1 MVQRIKPGFSI
12 ACSKLLVCLGLVAG
26 GAGLPAWAES
36 VITGTERTPD
46 ISLPGSLDLNTI
58 SRRPAQTL
66 DEGAADAQQQ
76 YKLSPP
82 KKLKINLDEVLAQ
95 GRTTQ
100 NLLPGGVEHGLSIV
114 DVRAKALQN
123 NLSLKVVQFDPQ
135 MAESALGAERAKFDN
150 IIYASLRRSR
160 ENRPLTSGDIVQL
173 KAEDAQLDG
182 QLVKLNKAEQQI
194 DYLDGEAGIAIP
206 LRTGGMV
213 RVSTPFERK
222 LTEGSLG
229 TDEYRRATRFSI
241 SQPLLR
247 NAGVK
252 VNEAS
257 IRIAELD
264 RQAIDAKTRLQSIR
278 VVSLIDKAYWDVY
291 AAWAELDVR
300 HQQYEL
306 AARNLD
312 MVRRKVEEGLV
323 ASIEGSRA
331 EIGVSDKVEALIM
344 AKTRLQLSQ
353 RQLQFLLNDPQ
364 YAIGGS
370 TLIRP
375 QSEPILV
382 NYEFDR
388 DRLVDSAMQGRL
400 ELLELEVKLAAD
412 INKIEYL
419 QNQTLPLFTLDYS
432 YGALS
437 AGTSS
442 LSRAYDSPF
451 DNRFNEWSVGVRF
464 ELPMTNEARRNQ
476 LQQAVQQRM
485 QRLST
490 KELQVLTVKREIY
503 DVVDQAEQHWQRILA
518 ARQQVMLAGVNY
530 DGELKQFNEG
540 LRNMT
545 EVLEMLGR
553 LGESQIK
560 EIRAIEDYQAA
571 LIDIAYATGTLL
583 GYGHV
588 EFGS

>member
-1 MVQRIKPGFSI
+1 MKHLIPCTMLI
-12 ACSKLLVCLGLVAG
+12 
-26 GAGLPAWAES
+26 AGLSLTTAW
-36 VITGTERTPD
+36 P
-46 ISLPGSLDLNTI
+46 L
-58 SRRPAQTL
+58 Q
-66 DEGAADAQQQ
+66 AADITATGATTDQPITLPERIDLDAMSVGKESLEQSTSNTQQQ
-76 YKLSPP
+76 YKLSAPQ
-82 KKLKINLDEVLAQ
+82 KLNIKLDDVLNAQ
-95 GRTTQ
+95 AAPQ
-100 NLLPGGVEHGLSIV
+100 AQVPQLALNGVEHGLTLA
-114 DVRAKALQN
+114 DVRARALQN

-135 MAESALGAERAKFDN
+135 IAQSALGAERAKFDN
-150 IIYASLRRSR
+150 IIYASLKRSR

-173 KAEDAQLDG
+173 KAEDADLDG

-206 LRTGGMV
+206 LRTGGTV

-257 IRIAELD
+257 IRIADLD
-264 RQAIDAKTRLQSIR
+264 RQAVDAKTRLQSIR
-278 VVSLIDKAYWDVY
+278 IVSLIDKAYWDLY

-300 HQQYEL
+300 RQQYDL
-306 AARNLD
+306 AARNLE
-312 MVRRKVEEGLV
+312 MVRRRVEEGLV
-323 ASIEGSRA
+323 ASIEASRA
-331 EIGVSDKVEALIM
+331 EIGVSDRIEALIV

-353 RQLQFLLNDPQ
+353 RQLQFLLNDSQ
-364 YAIGGS
+364 YTMEGQAM
-370 TLIRP
+370 IRP

-382 NYEFDR
+382 HYEFETDK
-388 DRLVDSAMQGRL
+388 LIASAMQGRL
-400 ELLELEVKLAAD
+400 ELLELELKLAAD
-412 INKIEYL
+412 INKIDYL

-451 DNRFNEWSVGVRF
+451 DNRFSEWSVGLRF

-485 QRLST
+485 QRLAT
-490 KELQVLTVKREIY
+490 KELQVLTVKREIH
-503 DVVDQAEQHWQRILA
+503 DGVDQAEQHWQRIIA
-518 ARQQVMLAGVNY
+518 ARQQVMLASVNY

-545 EVLEMLGR
+545 EVLEMLSR

-560 EIRAIEDYQAA
+560 EIRAMVAYQAA
-571 LIDIAYATGTLL
+571 LIDIAYTTGTLL
-583 GYGHV
+583 GYGQV
-588 EFGS
+588 ELGS

>member
-1 MVQRIKPGFSI
+1 MKRMIPCTMLI
-12 ACSKLLVCLGLVAG
+12 AGMGLTT
-26 GAGLPAWAES
+26 AW
-36 VITGTERTPD
+36 P
-46 ISLPGSLDLNTI
+46 L
-58 SRRPAQTL
+58 Q
-66 DEGAADAQQQ
+66 AADITAAGATTDQPITLPERIDLDAMSVGKESLEQSTSNTQQH
-76 YKLSPP
+76 YKLSAPQ
-82 KKLKINLDEVLAQ
+82 KLNIKLDDVLKAPVAPQAQ
-95 GRTTQ
+95 VPQ
-100 NLLPGGVEHGLSIV
+100 LALNGVEHGLTLA
-114 DVRAKALQN
+114 DVRARALQN

-135 MAESALGAERAKFDN
+135 IAQSALGAERAKFDN
-150 IIYASLRRSR
+150 IIYASLKRSR

-173 KAEDAQLDG
+173 KAEDADLDG

-206 LRTGGMV
+206 LRTGGTV

-257 IRIAELD
+257 IRIADLD
-264 RQAIDAKTRLQSIR
+264 RQAVDAKTRLQSIR
-278 VVSLIDKAYWDVY
+278 IVSLIDKAYWDLY

-300 HQQYEL
+300 RQQYDL
-306 AARNLD
+306 AARNLE
-312 MVRRKVEEGLV
+312 MVRRRVEEGLV
-323 ASIEGSRA
+323 ASIEASRA
-331 EIGVSDKVEALIM
+331 EIGVSDRIEALII

-364 YAIGGS
+364 Y
-370 TLIRP
+370 TLEGQAMIRP

-382 NYEFDR
+382 HYEFEIDK
-388 DRLVDSAMQGRL
+388 LIASAMQGRL
-400 ELLELEVKLAAD
+400 ELLELELKLAAD
-412 INKIEYL
+412 INKIDYL

-451 DNRFNEWSVGVRF
+451 DNRFSEWSVGLRF

-485 QRLST
+485 QRLAT
-490 KELQVLTVKREIY
+490 KELQVLTVKREIH
-503 DVVDQAEQHWQRILA
+503 DGVDQAEQHWQRIIA
-518 ARQQVMLAGVNY
+518 ARQQVMLASVNY

-545 EVLEMLGR
+545 EVLEMLSR

-560 EIRAIEDYQAA
+560 EIRAMVAYQAA
-571 LIDIAYATGTLL
+571 LIDIAYTTGTLL
-583 GYGHV
+583 GYGQV
-588 EFGS
+588 ELGS

>member
-1 MVQRIKPGFSI
+1 MKRLIPCTMLI
-12 ACSKLLVCLGLVAG
+12 
-26 GAGLPAWAES
+26 AGLSLTTAW
-36 VITGTERTPD
+36 P
-46 ISLPGSLDLNTI
+46 L
-58 SRRPAQTL
+58 Q
-66 DEGAADAQQQ
+66 AADITATGATTDQPITLPERIDLDAMSVGKESLEQSTSNTQQQ
-76 YKLSPP
+76 YKLSAPQ
-82 KKLKINLDEVLAQ
+82 KLNIKLDDVLNAPVAPQAQ
-95 GRTTQ
+95 VPQ
-100 NLLPGGVEHGLSIV
+100 LALNGVEHGLTLA
-114 DVRAKALQN
+114 DVRARALQN

-135 MAESALGAERAKFDN
+135 IAQSALGAERAKFDN
-150 IIYASLRRSR
+150 IIYASLKRSR

-173 KAEDAQLDG
+173 KAEDADLDG

-206 LRTGGMV
+206 LRTGGTV

-257 IRIAELD
+257 IRIADLD
-264 RQAIDAKTRLQSIR
+264 RQAVDAKTRLQSIR
-278 VVSLIDKAYWDVY
+278 IVSLIDKAYWDLY

-300 HQQYEL
+300 RQQYDL
-306 AARNLD
+306 AARNLE
-312 MVRRKVEEGLV
+312 MVRRRVEEGLV
-323 ASIEGSRA
+323 ASIEASRA
-331 EIGVSDKVEALIM
+331 EIGVSDRIEALII

-364 YAIGGS
+364 YTMEGQAM
-370 TLIRP
+370 IRP

-382 NYEFDR
+382 HYEFETDK
-388 DRLVDSAMQGRL
+388 LIASAMQGRL
-400 ELLELEVKLAAD
+400 ELLELELKLAAD
-412 INKIEYL
+412 INKIDYL

-451 DNRFNEWSVGVRF
+451 DNRFSEWSVGLRF

-485 QRLST
+485 QRLAT
-490 KELQVLTVKREIY
+490 KELQVLTVKREIH
-503 DVVDQAEQHWQRILA
+503 DGVDQAEQHWQRIIA
-518 ARQQVMLAGVNY
+518 ARQQVMLASVNY

-545 EVLEMLGR
+545 EVLEMLSR

-560 EIRAIEDYQAA
+560 EIRAMVAYQAA
-571 LIDIAYATGTLL
+571 LIDIAYTTGTLL
-583 GYGHV
+583 GYGQV
-588 EFGS
+588 ELGS

>member
-1 MVQRIKPGFSI
+1 MKRLIPCTMLI
-12 ACSKLLVCLGLVAG
+12 
-26 GAGLPAWAES
+26 AGLSLTTAW
-36 VITGTERTPD
+36 P
-46 ISLPGSLDLNTI
+46 L
-58 SRRPAQTL
+58 Q
-66 DEGAADAQQQ
+66 AADITATGATTDQPITLPERIDLDAMSVGKESLEQSTRNAQQQ
-76 YKLSPP
+76 YKLSAPQ
-82 KKLKINLDEVLAQ
+82 KLNIKLDEVLNAQ
-95 GRTTQ
+95 AAPQ
-100 NLLPGGVEHGLSIV
+100 AQVPQLALNGVEHGLTLA
-114 DVRAKALQN
+114 DVRARALQN

-135 MAESALGAERAKFDN
+135 IAQSALGAERAKFDN
-150 IIYASLRRSR
+150 IIYASLKRSR

-173 KAEDAQLDG
+173 KAEDADLDG

-206 LRTGGMV
+206 LRTGGTV

-257 IRIAELD
+257 IRIADLD
-264 RQAIDAKTRLQSIR
+264 RQAVDAKTRLQSIR
-278 VVSLIDKAYWDVY
+278 IVSLIDKAYWDLY

-300 HQQYEL
+300 RQQYDL
-306 AARNLD
+306 AARNLE
-312 MVRRKVEEGLV
+312 MVRRRVEEGLV
-323 ASIEGSRA
+323 ASIEASRA
-331 EIGVSDKVEALIM
+331 EIGVSDRIEALIV

-364 YAIGGS
+364 YTMEGQAM
-370 TLIRP
+370 IRP

-382 NYEFDR
+382 HYEFETDK
-388 DRLVDSAMQGRL
+388 LIASAMQGRL
-400 ELLELEVKLAAD
+400 ELLELELKLAAD
-412 INKIEYL
+412 INKIDYL

-451 DNRFNEWSVGVRF
+451 DNRFSEWSVGLRF

-485 QRLST
+485 QRLAT
-490 KELQVLTVKREIY
+490 KELQVLTVKREIH
-503 DVVDQAEQHWQRILA
+503 DGVDQAEQHWQRIIA
-518 ARQQVMLAGVNY
+518 ARQQVMLASVNY

-545 EVLEMLGR
+545 EVLEMLSR

-560 EIRAIEDYQAA
+560 EIRAMVAYQAV
-571 LIDIAYATGTLL
+571 LIDIAYTTGTLL
-583 GYGHV
+583 GYGQV
-588 EFGS
+588 ELGS

>member
-1 MVQRIKPGFSI
+1 MKRLIPCTMLI
-12 ACSKLLVCLGLVAG
+12 AGLGLTT
-26 GAGLPAWAES
+26 AW
-36 VITGTERTPD
+36 P
-46 ISLPGSLDLNTI
+46 L
-58 SRRPAQTL
+58 Q
-66 DEGAADAQQQ
+66 AADITATGATTGQLIALPERIDLDAMSVGKESLEQSNSNAQQQ
-76 YKLSPP
+76 YKLSAPQ
-82 KKLKINLDEVLAQ
+82 KLNIKLDDVLNAQ
-95 GRTTQ
+95 AAPQ
-100 NLLPGGVEHGLSIV
+100 AQVQQLALNGVEHGLTLA
-114 DVRAKALQN
+114 DVRARALQN

-135 MAESALGAERAKFDN
+135 IAQSALGAERAKFDN
-150 IIYASLRRSR
+150 IIYASLKRSR

-173 KAEDAQLDG
+173 KAEDADLDG

-206 LRTGGMV
+206 LRTGGTV

-257 IRIAELD
+257 IRIADLD
-264 RQAIDAKTRLQSIR
+264 RQAVDAKTRLQSIR
-278 VVSLIDKAYWDVY
+278 IVSLIDKAYWDLY

-300 HQQYEL
+300 RQQYDL
-306 AARNLD
+306 AARNLE
-312 MVRRKVEEGLV
+312 MVRRRVEEGLV
-323 ASIEGSRA
+323 ASIEASRA
-331 EIGVSDKVEALIM
+331 EIGVSDRIEALIV

-364 YAIGGS
+364 YTMEGQAM
-370 TLIRP
+370 IRP

-382 NYEFDR
+382 HYEFETDK
-388 DRLVDSAMQGRL
+388 LIASAMQGRL
-400 ELLELEVKLAAD
+400 ELLELELKLAAD
-412 INKIEYL
+412 INKIDYL

-451 DNRFNEWSVGVRF
+451 DNRFSEWSVGLRF

-485 QRLST
+485 QRLAT
-490 KELQVLTVKREIY
+490 KELQVLTVKREIH
-503 DVVDQAEQHWQRILA
+503 DGVDQAEQHWQRIIA
-518 ARQQVMLAGVNY
+518 ARQQVMLASVNY

-545 EVLEMLGR
+545 EVLEMLSR

-560 EIRAIEDYQAA
+560 EIRAMVAYQAA
-571 LIDIAYATGTLL
+571 LIDIAYTTGTLL
-583 GYGHV
+583 GYGQV
-588 EFGS
+588 ELGS

>member
-1 MVQRIKPGFSI
+1 MKRLIPCTMLI
-12 ACSKLLVCLGLVAG
+12 
-26 GAGLPAWAES
+26 AGLSLTTAW
-36 VITGTERTPD
+36 P
-46 ISLPGSLDLNTI
+46 L
-58 SRRPAQTL
+58 Q
-66 DEGAADAQQQ
+66 AADITATGATTDQLIALPERIDLDAMSVGKESLEQSTRNAQQQ
-76 YKLSPP
+76 YKLSAPQ
-82 KKLKINLDEVLAQ
+82 KLNIKLDDVLNAQ
-95 GRTTQ
+95 AAPQ
-100 NLLPGGVEHGLSIV
+100 AQVPQLALNGVEHGLTLA
-114 DVRAKALQN
+114 DVRARALQN

-135 MAESALGAERAKFDN
+135 IAQSALGAERAKFDN
-150 IIYASLRRSR
+150 IIYASLKRSR

-173 KAEDAQLDG
+173 KAEDADLDG

-206 LRTGGMV
+206 LRTGGTV

-257 IRIAELD
+257 IRIADLD
-264 RQAIDAKTRLQSIR
+264 RQAVDAKTRLQSIR
-278 VVSLIDKAYWDVY
+278 IVSLIDKAYWDLY

-300 HQQYEL
+300 RQQYDL
-306 AARNLD
+306 AARNLE
-312 MVRRKVEEGLV
+312 MVRRRVEEGLV
-323 ASIEGSRA
+323 ASIEASRA
-331 EIGVSDKVEALIM
+331 EIGVSDRIEALIV

-364 YAIGGS
+364 YTMEGQAM
-370 TLIRP
+370 IRP

-382 NYEFDR
+382 HYEFETDK
-388 DRLVDSAMQGRL
+388 LIASAIQGRL
-400 ELLELEVKLAAD
+400 ELLELELKLAAD
-412 INKIEYL
+412 INKIDYL

-437 AGTSS
+437 AGTTS

-451 DNRFNEWSVGVRF
+451 DNRFSEWSVGLRF
-464 ELPMTNEARRNQ
+464 ELPMTNEARLNQ

-485 QRLST
+485 QRLAT
-490 KELQVLTVKREIY
+490 KELQVLTVKREIH
-503 DVVDQAEQHWQRILA
+503 DGVDQAEQHWQRIIA
-518 ARQQVMLAGVNY
+518 ARQQVMLASVNY

-545 EVLEMLGR
+545 EVLEMLSR

-560 EIRAIEDYQAA
+560 EIRAMVAYQAA
-571 LIDIAYATGTLL
+571 LIDIAYTTGTLL
-583 GYGHV
+583 GYGQV
-588 EFGS
+588 ELGS

>member
-1 MVQRIKPGFSI
+1 MKQRILYS
-12 ACSKLLVCLGLVAG
+12 ALL
-26 GAGLPAWAES
+26 AGLSLMQTLPAFADDQ
-36 VITGTERTPD
+36 TPEQ
-46 ISLPGSLDLNTI
+46 
-58 SRRPAQTL
+58 AQTADPANRIDL
-66 DEGAADAQQQ
+66 DAVSRGKATLEQDYARSQQQ

-82 KKLKINLDEVLAQ
+82 QKLNINLDAALAEQ
-95 GRTTQ
+95 ATPQ
-100 NLLPGGVEHGLSIV
+100 ALLPDGVEHALTIAS
-114 DVRAKALQN
+114 VRAKALQN

-135 MAESALGAERAKFDN
+135 IAQSALGAERAKFDN
-150 IIYASLRRSR
+150 IIYASLKRSR

-173 KAEDAQLDG
+173 KAEDADLDG

-206 LRTGGMV
+206 LRTGGTV

-222 LTEGSLG
+222 LTEGTLG

-257 IRIAELD
+257 IRIADLD
-264 RQAIDAKTRLQSIR
+264 KQAVDAKTRLQSIR
-278 VVSLIDKAYWDVY
+278 VISLIDKAYWDLY
-291 AAWAELDVR
+291 AAWAELEVR
-300 HQQYEL
+300 QQQYNL
-306 AARNLD
+306 AARNLE
-312 MVRRKVEEGLV
+312 MVRRKVQEGLV
-323 ASIEGSRA
+323 ANIEASRA
-331 EIGVSDKVEALIM
+331 EIGVSDRIEAMII

-364 YAIGGS
+364 YSFESHA
-370 TLIRP
+370 LIRP

-382 NYEFDR
+382 HYEFETEK
-388 DRLVDSAMQGRL
+388 LVASAMQGRL
-400 ELLELEVKLAAD
+400 ELLELELKLAAD
-412 INKIEYL
+412 INKIDYL

-451 DNRFNEWSVGVRF
+451 DNRFSEWSVGLRF

-485 QRLST
+485 QRLAT
-490 KELQVLTVKREIY
+490 KELQVLTVKREIH
-503 DVVDQAEQHWQRILA
+503 DGVDQAEQHWQRIIA
-518 ARQQVMLAGVNY
+518 ARQQVMLASVNY

-545 EVLEMLGR
+545 EVLEMLSR

-560 EIRAIEDYQAA
+560 EIRAVVAYQAA
-571 LIDIAYATGTLL
+571 LIDIAYTTGTLL
-583 GYGHV
+583 GYGQI
-588 EFGS
+588 ELGS

>member
-1 MVQRIKPGFSI
+1 MMKRIKLSLIIGGCQ
-12 ACSKLLVCLGLVAG
+12 ALVWLCLAAIMPVSAWAAPDTGEAG
-26 GAGLPAWAES
+26 SQAIGLPQGVE
-36 VITGTERTPD
+36 
-46 ISLPGSLDLNTI
+46 LDSM
-58 SRRPAQTL
+58 SRGNATTL
-66 DEGAADAQQQ
+66 DEGYAAAQRQ

-82 KKLKINLDEVLAQ
+82 RKLNIKLDDVLADH
-95 GRTTQ
+95 
-100 NLLPGGVEHGLSIV
+100 PGQPAFMPVGIEHGLSIA
-114 DVRAKALQN
+114 DVRARALQN

-135 MAESALGAERAKFDN
+135 IAQSALGAERAKFDN
-150 IIYASLRRSR
+150 IIYASLQRRR

-182 QLVKLNKAEQQI
+182 QLVKLDKAEQQI

-247 NAGVK
+247 NAGVR

-257 IRIAELD
+257 IRIADLD
-264 RQAIDAKTRLQSIR
+264 RQAVDARTRLQSIR
-278 VVSLIDKAYWDVY
+278 VISLIDKAYWDLY
-291 AAWAELDVR
+291 AAWAELGVR
-300 HQQYEL
+300 RQQYEL
-306 AARNLD
+306 AARNLE

-323 ASIEGSRA
+323 ASIEASRA
-331 EIGVSDKVEALIM
+331 EIGVSDRIEALIM

-364 YAIGGS
+364 YAFSGDA
-370 TLIRP
+370 LIRP
-375 QSEPILV
+375 RSEPILV
-382 NYEFDR
+382 HYEFDK
-388 DRLVDSAMQGRL
+388 DKLVASALQGRL
-400 ELLELEVKLAAD
+400 ELLELELKLAAD
-412 INKIEYL
+412 INKVEYL

-437 AGTSS
+437 AGTNS

-451 DNRFNEWSVGVRF
+451 DNRFNDWSVGLRF

-485 QRLST
+485 QRLAT

-503 DVVDQAEQHWQRILA
+503 DGVDQAEQHWQRIIA
-518 ARQQVMLAGVNY
+518 ARQQVMLASVNY

-545 EVLEMLGR
+545 EVLEMLSR

-560 EIRAIEDYQAA
+560 EIRAMVDYQAA
-571 LIDIAYATGTLL
+571 LIDIAYTTGTLL
-583 GYGHV
+583 GYGQV
-588 EFGS
+588 ELGS

>member
-1 MVQRIKPGFSI
+1 MKRLIPCTMLI
-12 ACSKLLVCLGLVAG
+12 
-26 GAGLPAWAES
+26 AGLSLTTAW
-36 VITGTERTPD
+36 P
-46 ISLPGSLDLNTI
+46 L
-58 SRRPAQTL
+58 Q
-66 DEGAADAQQQ
+66 AADITATGATTDQPITLPERIDLDAMSVGKESLEQSTRNAQQH
-76 YKLSPP
+76 YKLSAPQ
-82 KKLKINLDEVLAQ
+82 KLNIKLDDVLNAQ
-95 GRTTQ
+95 AAPQAQVPQLTL
-100 NLLPGGVEHGLSIV
+100 NGVEHGLTLA
-114 DVRAKALQN
+114 DVRARALQN

-135 MAESALGAERAKFDN
+135 IAQSALGAERAKFDN
-150 IIYASLRRSR
+150 IIYASLKRSR

-173 KAEDAQLDG
+173 KAEDADLDG

-206 LRTGGMV
+206 LRTGGTV

-257 IRIAELD
+257 IRIADLD
-264 RQAIDAKTRLQSIR
+264 RQAVDAKTRLQSIR
-278 VVSLIDKAYWDVY
+278 IVSLIDKAYWDLY

-300 HQQYEL
+300 RQQYDL
-306 AARNLD
+306 AARNLE
-312 MVRRKVEEGLV
+312 MVRRRVEEGLV
-323 ASIEGSRA
+323 ASIEASRA
-331 EIGVSDKVEALIM
+331 EIGVSDRIEALIV

-364 YAIGGS
+364 YTMEGQAM
-370 TLIRP
+370 IRP

-382 NYEFDR
+382 HYEFETDK
-388 DRLVDSAMQGRL
+388 LIASAMQGRL
-400 ELLELEVKLAAD
+400 ELLELELKLAAD
-412 INKIEYL
+412 INKIDYL

-437 AGTSS
+437 AGTTS

-451 DNRFNEWSVGVRF
+451 DNRFSEWSVGLRF

-485 QRLST
+485 QRLAT
-490 KELQVLTVKREIY
+490 KELQVLTVKREIH
-503 DVVDQAEQHWQRILA
+503 DGVDQAEQHWQRIIA
-518 ARQQVMLAGVNY
+518 ARQQVMLASVNY

-545 EVLEMLGR
+545 EVLEMLSR

-560 EIRAIEDYQAA
+560 EIRAMVAYQAA
-571 LIDIAYATGTLL
+571 LIDIAYTTGTLL
-583 GYGHV
+583 GYGQV
-588 EFGS
+588 ELGS

>member
-1 MVQRIKPGFSI
+1 MKRLIPCTMLI
-12 ACSKLLVCLGLVAG
+12 
-26 GAGLPAWAES
+26 AGLSLTTAWPLQAAEKAL
-36 VITGTERTPD
+36 T
-46 ISLPGSLDLNTI
+46 
-58 SRRPAQTL
+58 
-66 DEGAADAQQQ
+66 GAATDQPITLPERIDLDAMSVVKESLEQSTSNAQQH
-76 YKLSPP
+76 YKLSAPQ
-82 KKLKINLDEVLAQ
+82 KLNIKLDDVLNAQ
-95 GRTTQ
+95 AAPQ
-100 NLLPGGVEHGLSIV
+100 AQVQQLALNGVEHGLTLA
-114 DVRAKALQN
+114 DVRARALQN

-135 MAESALGAERAKFDN
+135 IAQSALGAERAKFDN
-150 IIYASLRRSR
+150 IIYASLKRSR

-173 KAEDAQLDG
+173 KAEDADLDG

-206 LRTGGMV
+206 LRTGGTV

-257 IRIAELD
+257 IRIADLD
-264 RQAIDAKTRLQSIR
+264 RQAVDAKTRLQSIR
-278 VVSLIDKAYWDVY
+278 IVSLIDKAYWDLY

-300 HQQYEL
+300 RQQYDL
-306 AARNLD
+306 AARNLE
-312 MVRRKVEEGLV
+312 MVRRRVEEGLV
-323 ASIEGSRA
+323 ASIEASRA
-331 EIGVSDKVEALIM
+331 EIGVSDRIEALIV

-364 YAIGGS
+364 YTMEGQAM
-370 TLIRP
+370 IRP

-382 NYEFDR
+382 HYEFETDK
-388 DRLVDSAMQGRL
+388 LIASAMQGRL
-400 ELLELEVKLAAD
+400 ELLELELKLAAD
-412 INKIEYL
+412 INKIDYL

-437 AGTSS
+437 AGTTS

-451 DNRFNEWSVGVRF
+451 DNRFSEWSVGLRF

-485 QRLST
+485 QRLAT
-490 KELQVLTVKREIY
+490 KELQVLTVKREIH
-503 DVVDQAEQHWQRILA
+503 DGVDQAEQHWQRIIA
-518 ARQQVMLAGVNY
+518 ARQQVMLASVNY

-545 EVLEMLGR
+545 EVLEMLSR

-560 EIRAIEDYQAA
+560 EIRAMVAYQAA
-571 LIDIAYATGTLL
+571 LIDIAYTTGTLL
-583 GYGHV
+583 GYGQV
-588 EFGS
+588 ELGS